1 MCKCANMQ
9 MCECANGHI
18 KRSVNKKLSLGS
30 ATIGGKPLACGLKT
44 RRPETSPQLLIMQ
57 SGLR

>member
-1 MCKCANMQ
+1 MCK
-9 MCECANGHI
+9 CANGHI

-30 ATIGGKPLACGLKT
+30 ATIGGKPLACVSSI
-44 RRPETSPQLLIMQ
+44 RRPETCPQLLIMQ

>member
-1 MCKCANMQ
+1 

-30 ATIGGKPLACGLKT
+30 ATIGGKPLACVSSI
-44 RRPETSPQLLIMQ
+44 RRPETCPQLLIMQ